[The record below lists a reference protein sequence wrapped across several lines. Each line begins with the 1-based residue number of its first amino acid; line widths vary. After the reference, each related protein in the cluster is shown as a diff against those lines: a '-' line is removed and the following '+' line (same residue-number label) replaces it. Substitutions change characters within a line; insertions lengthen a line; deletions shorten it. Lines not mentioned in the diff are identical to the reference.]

1 MCKSIGWQLF
11 QRLYV
16 SINISWYDVYI
27 YTYIYVRTFYHFF
40 CINTLLTYVH
50 FKRTYIYIYET
61 NEMYDSKSSWHLTFL
76 DSSTNIKCF
85 RNTCHWR
92 AVFCP
97 AMEACP
103 PSMVPSND
111 RIGVL
116 MGLVFQLD
124 ILLSGFQRFSVND
137 NHWHPC
143 LRLGHESWSILE
155 GSPVRSW
162 CHRTLCETVTSIIVF
177 QNVFDCLRG
186 WVDRPC

>member
-1 MCKSIGWQLF
+1 MIIW
-11 QRLYV
+11 
-16 SINISWYDVYI
+16 
-27 YTYIYVRTFYHFF
+27 YTYIYMCVHSIVLF

-50 FKRTYIYIYET
+50 FKCTYIYIYIYVHET
-61 NEMYDSKSSWHLTFL
+61 NEMYDSKTSWHLTFL
-76 DSSTNIKCF
+76 DSSTNIGCF

-103 PSMVPSND
+103 PSMVPSNY

-116 MGLVFQLD
+116 MSLVFQLD

-143 LRLGHESWSILE
+143 LRLGHQSWNILE

-162 CHRTLCETVTSIIVF
+162 CLRILCETVTWIIVF